1 MRSTGLIAAAVL
13 VVTLTSCT
21 SPETDP
27 APDRPAT
34 AVGSPGAASP
44 DGAAAPEGAERGEI
58 ISSMQLGQ
66 VDIGVAYLGATATK
80 IVYRTTDGV
89 TGAGTETSGTVFVP
103 SGSAPQGGWPIV
115 SVGHGTT
122 GVSDECAPSL
132 YPNLLGAI
140 GLVTPFLERGT
151 VVVVTDYQGL
161 GTPGDPAYLN
171 RDAAA
176 YDVIDAVRAARN
188 VVPDVGTRWGA
199 VGTSQGG
206 QAVWAAA
213 ERSGD
218 YGDGLQL
225 VGAAA
230 LSPAA
235 DLTRFFAPDTV
246 PSLARRL
253 LVPYLYAGLHVWDPS
268 TERQDYIRGTFAEN
282 EKALVACS
290 DLLGLSKADAG
301 SVIDPADAVPADPAA
316 AERMTQWL
324 RSVAVPT
331 RRTGVPMLA
340 LVGERDELID
350 PRWTRDA
357 VARACASGQDVELR
371 SEPDQGHAELA
382 ANAVGVDWLVERF
395 LNLPTAPT
403 CPR

>member
-1 MRSTGLIAAAVL
+1 VRSTGSVVAAAL
-13 VVTLTSCT
+13 VFALAACSTPVAESV
-21 SPETDP
+21 DP
-27 APDRPAT
+27 ATVQA
-34 AVGSPGAASP
+34 AGSAP
-44 DGAAAPEGAERGEI
+44 APEGSERGEI
-58 ISSMQLGQ
+58 VSSMLLGQ

-89 TGAGTETSGTVFVP
+89 TGGGTETSGTVFVP
-103 SGSAPQGGWPIV
+103 NGSAPPGGWPIV

-122 GVSDECAPSL
+122 GVTDECAPSL
-132 YPNLLGAI
+132 YPNLLGTI

-161 GTPGDPAYLN
+161 GTAGEPAYLD

-213 ERSGD
+213 ERNEN

-230 LSPAA
+230 LSPTA
-235 DLTRFFAPDTV
+235 DLTRFFAPETEQSV
-246 PSLARRL
+246 PRQL
-253 LVPYLYAGLHVWDPS
+253 LVPYLYEGLHTADPS
-268 TERQDYIRGTFAEN
+268 AERSDYIRGTFADN
-282 EKALVACS
+282 VTALTACS
-290 DLLGLSKADAG
+290 DLLGFSKADAG
-301 SVIDPADAVPADPAA
+301 AVLDPADALPDSEEASD
-316 AERMTQWL
+316 RMTQWL
-324 RSVAVPT
+324 ESEALPTTRTEVPLF
-331 RRTGVPMLA
+331 V
-340 LVGERDELID
+340 LVGERDDLID

-357 VARACASGQDVELR
+357 VARACTLGDDVELR
-371 SEPDQGHAELA
+371 SEPEQGHAELA
-382 ANAVGVDWLVERF
+382 ANGIGVDWLVERF
-395 LNLPTAPT
+395 LNVPTSTT
-403 CPR
+403 CAR

>member
-1 MRSTGLIAAAVL
+1 MRSTGLVAAAAL
-13 VVTLTSCT
+13 VFALAACSTPTAEPAEPVA
-21 SPETDP
+21 P
-27 APDRPAT
+27 APAP
-34 AVGSPGAASP
+34 V
-44 DGAAAPEGAERGEI
+44 AAPEGPERGEI
-58 ISSMQLGQ
+58 VSSMLLGQ
-66 VDIGVAYLGATATK
+66 VDIGVAYLGGTATK

-89 TGAGTETSGTVFVP
+89 TGGGTETSGTVFVP
-103 SGSAPQGGWPIV
+103 RGSAPPGGWPIV

-122 GVSDECAPSL
+122 GVTDECAPSL
-132 YPNLLGAI
+132 YPNLLGTI

-161 GTPGDPAYLN
+161 GTPGDPAYLD

-235 DLTRFFAPDTV
+235 DLTRFFAPETAQTV
-246 PSLARRL
+246 PRQL
-253 LVPYLYAGLHVWDPS
+253 LVPYLYAGLRAVDPS
-268 TERQDYIRGTFAEN
+268 AERSDYIRGTFADN
-282 EKALVACS
+282 VTALTACS
-290 DLLGLSKADAG
+290 DLLGFSKADAG
-301 SVIDPADAVPADPAA
+301 AVLDPADAVPDTEEASD
-316 AERMTQWL
+316 RMTQWL
-324 RSVAVPT
+324 ESVAVPT
-331 RRTGVPMLA
+331 SRTGVPLLV
-340 LVGERDELID
+340 LVGERDDLID

-357 VARACASGQDVELR
+357 VAEACALGDDVELR
-371 SEPDQGHAELA
+371 SEPGQGHAELA
-382 ANAVGVDWLVERF
+382 ANGIGVDWLVERF
-395 LNLPTAPT
+395 LNVPTSTT
-403 CPR
+403 CAR

>member
-1 MRSTGLIAAAVL
+1 MRSTGPVVAAAL
-13 VVTLTSCT
+13 VFALASCST
-21 SPETDP
+21 PTAESVEP
-27 APDRPAT
+27 APT
-34 AVGSPGAASP
+34 VV
-44 DGAAAPEGAERGEI
+44 AAPEGLERGEI
-58 ISSMQLGQ
+58 VSSMLLGQ
-66 VDIGVAYLGATATK
+66 VDIGVAYLGGTATK

-89 TGAGTETSGTVFVP
+89 TGGGTEASGTVFVP
-103 SGSAPQGGWPIV
+103 KGSAPPGGWPIV

-122 GVSDECAPSL
+122 GVTDECAPSL
-132 YPNLLGAI
+132 YPNLLGTI

-161 GTPGDPAYLN
+161 GTPGDPAYLD

-235 DLTRFFAPDTV
+235 DLTRFFAPETEQTV
-246 PSLARRL
+246 PRQL
-253 LVPYLYAGLHVWDPS
+253 LVPYLYEGLHAADPS
-268 TERQDYIRGTFAEN
+268 AERADYIRGTFADN
-282 EKALVACS
+282 VTALTACS
-290 DLLGLSKADAG
+290 DLLGFSKADAG
-301 SVIDPADAVPADPAA
+301 AVLDPADAFPDSADASD
-316 AERMTQWL
+316 RMTQWL
-324 RSVAVPT
+324 ESIAVPT
-331 RRTGVPMLA
+331 SRT
-340 LVGERDELID
+340 DLID

-357 VARACASGQDVELR
+357 VAEACALGDDVELR
-371 SEPDQGHAELA
+371 SEPEQGHAELA
-382 ANAVGVDWLVERF
+382 ANGIGVDWLVERF
-395 LNLPTAPT
+395 LNVPTSTT
-403 CPR
+403 CAR